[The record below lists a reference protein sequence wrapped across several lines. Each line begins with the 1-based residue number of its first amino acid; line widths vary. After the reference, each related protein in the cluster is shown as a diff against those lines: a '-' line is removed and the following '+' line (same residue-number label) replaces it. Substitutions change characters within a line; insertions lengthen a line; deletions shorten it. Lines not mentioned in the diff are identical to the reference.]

1 MSEDQKQLLEKQLW
15 GIANLLR
22 GKISAD
28 DYRDYILG
36 FIFYKY
42 LSEKQYIYAN
52 GLLVGEIVTDYKEV
66 TDPETLE
73 AIKEES
79 LLKLRLF
86 FTTTGIIFSSGKKRK
101 CRYRK

>member
-1 MSEDQKQLLEKQLW
+1 MSEDQKRMLEAQLW

-42 LSEKQYIYAN
+42 LSEKQYLYAN
-52 GLLVGEIVTDYKEV
+52 ALLEGEEVTDYRDV
-66 TDPETLE
+66 TDTGTLD
-73 AIKEES
+73 AIRDES
-79 LLKLRLF
+79 LQKLGYFLKPGELF
-86 FTTTGIIFSSGKKRK
+86 SALAQRGGPVH
-101 CRYRK
+101 

>member
-1 MSEDQKQLLEKQLW
+1 MSEDQKRQLETQLW

-42 LSEKQYIYAN
+42 LSEKQNIFAN
-52 GLLVGEIVTDYKEV
+52 NLLETENFSLHLLPGEMRTQKQKA
-66 TDPETLE
+66 TTF
-73 AIKEES
+73 
-79 LLKLRLF
+79 LK
-86 FTTTGIIFSSGKKRK
+86 T
-101 CRYRK
+101 

>member
-1 MSEDQKQLLEKQLW
+1 MSEDQKKLLESQLW

-42 LSEKQYIYAN
+42 LSEKQYLYAN
-52 GLLVGEIVTDYKEV
+52 ELLIGEKVTDYKEV
-66 TDPETLE
+66 TDPEIMQ

-79 LLKLRLF
+79 LLKLGYFLELPNSFRCWRP
-86 FTTTGIIFSSGKKRK
+86 KAP
-101 CRYRK
+101 

>member
-1 MSEDQKQLLEKQLW
+1 MSEDQKKQLETQLW
-15 GIANLLR
+15 SIANLLR

-42 LSEKQYIYAN
+42 LSEKQYLYAN
-52 GLLVGEIVTDYKEV
+52 SLLEGEKVTNYKAVTDA
-66 TDPETLE
+66 ETLE

-79 LLKLRLF
+79 LLTMVR
-86 FTTTGIIFSSGKKRK
+86 
-101 CRYRK
+101 

>member
-1 MSEDQKQLLEKQLW
+1 MTEDQKKQLESQLW

-42 LSEKQYIYAN
+42 LSEKQYLNKKSIAIWIPKGYQSMI
-52 GLLVGEIVTDYKEV
+52 LLYKQLNL
-66 TDPETLE
+66 D
-73 AIKEES
+73 
-79 LLKLRLF
+79 
-86 FTTTGIIFSSGKKRK
+86 SSGYQLIYIGKLI
-101 CRYRK
+101 

>member
-1 MSEDQKQLLEKQLW
+1 LETQLG

-42 LSEKQYIYAN
+42 LSEKQYLYAN
-52 GLLVGEIVTDYKEV
+52 KLLKEEPVTDYKKV
-66 TDPETLE
+66 TEKEILGFL
-73 AIKEES
+73 KEES
-79 LLKLRLF
+79 LLTLGYFLQPKELF
-86 FTTTGIIFSSGKKRK
+86 SELAKKGNAHI
-101 CRYRK
+101 